1 MVREINTLAWY
12 FDGNMIH
19 KLNMDNLNKTI
30 ARELKQDM
38 LLHINLIVGGPKLV
52 KKWSEEDVTTWKCP
66 SLIVDYVRV
75 YADDGIVGHKHG
87 DYNESNLK
95 TSEYTPGEICST
107 VQTLS
112 KINISTSTGLYYLLG
127 YVLVAFLLIMFIVLG
142 ILFWKL
148 KKRFENNKKSNEQ
161 DDIDNQKEIDLEN
174 DYDQIL
180 YGDENVYE
188 NIQDDID
195 QDYLEIYD
203 RISMD
208 TLNQGY
214 QEMNYEKLYKEN

>member
-38 LLHINLIVGGPKLV
+38 LLHINLIVGGPKLD
-52 KKWSEEDVTTWKCP
+52 KKWSEEDIATWKCP

-75 YADDGIVGHKHG
+75 YADDRLMGNKHG
-87 DYNESNLK
+87 EYNESVLENSRY
-95 TSEYTPGEICST
+95 TSSEICST
-107 VQTLS
+107 VKSLS
-112 KINISTSTGLYYLLG
+112 MINLSTSTGLYYVLGSVLL
-127 YVLVAFLLIMFIVLG
+127 VFLIIMFIVSG
-142 ILFWKL
+142 VLFWKL
-148 KKRFENNKKSNEQ
+148 KKRFDSNKILNEE
-161 DDIDNQKEIDLEN
+161 DKIGNTKEIDLDN
-174 DYDQIL
+174 YDQIL